1 MNASV
6 FSEYV
11 LDTPG
16 FHTNVQTSGSGAAAV
31 LFIHGSGPG
40 ATGMANWRGTLPAL
54 PTHRCVAF
62 DLAGFG
68 MSMPAAPVPFTVPTW
83 TRQAFEVMD
92 QLGFDR
98 FSIVGN
104 SLGGRIAMQMA
115 LDAPERIDRLV
126 LMGSGGLLVEPTPA
140 LRALRE
146 YTPSLENMQHLI
158 EDCFLFDPRLSSP
171 ELVRERYE
179 TSAATYAT
187 YRGMFGE
194 DRSGLLLA
202 PERIASIGAR
212 SLVVHGRNDKVIP
225 PANGVRMAELLP
237 DADLH
242 LFARCGHWAQFE
254 RAADFNALIAA
265 FL

>member
-1 MNASV
+1 MNSSV
-6 FSEYV
+6 FSESAIE
-11 LDTPG
+11 TPG
-16 FHTNVQTSGSGAAAV
+16 FRTNVVTSGSGTNAV
-31 LFIHGSGPG
+31 LFVHGSGPG

-68 MSMPAAPVPFTVPTW
+68 ESIPRAQVPFTVPTW
-83 TRQAFEVMD
+83 TKQAFEVMD
-92 QLGFDR
+92 RLGIDTI
-98 FSIVGN
+98 SVVGN

-115 LDAPERIDRLV
+115 LDAPERIERLV

-158 EDCFLFDPRLSSP
+158 EHCFLFDPSLSSP
-171 ELVRERYE
+171 ALVRERYE
-179 TSAATYAT
+179 TSAATFET

-202 PERIASIGAR
+202 PERIASIQAP
-212 SLVVHGRNDKVIP
+212 SLVVHGRDDKVIP

-254 RAADFNALIAA
+254 RAADFNALIAS

>member
-1 MNASV
+1 VNAGALAERTVETRS
-6 FSEYV
+6 FRS
-11 LDTPG
+11 
-16 FHTNVQTSGSGAAAV
+16 NVTDMGEGAAV

-40 ATGMANWRGTLPAL
+40 ATGVANWRGNLPAL
-54 PTHRCVAF
+54 AGHRRIAF

-68 MSMPAAPVPFTVPTW
+68 ASTPLAPLPYTVPSW
-83 TRQAFEVMD
+83 TQQSLEIMD
-92 QLGFDR
+92 ALGIAR

-104 SLGGRIAMQMA
+104 SLGGRIAMQIA
-115 LDAPERIDRLV
+115 LDAPERVERLV

-146 YTPSLENMQHLI
+146 YTPSIENMRRLI
-158 EDCFLFDPRLSSP
+158 TECFLYDARLST
-171 ELVRERYE
+171 EQMVRERYE
-179 TSAATYAT
+179 TSAATFET

-194 DRSGLLLA
+194 DRSGLLVS
-202 PERIASIGAR
+202 PERIASIAVPA
-212 SLVVHGRNDKVIP
+212 LVVHGRDDRVIP

-254 RAADFNALIAA
+254 RAADFNALIAS

>member
-1 MNASV
+1 MNVSV
-6 FSEYV
+6 FSESV
-11 LDTPG
+11 LETPG
-16 FHTNVQTSGSGAAAV
+16 FRTNVVTSGSGASAV

-54 PTHRCVAF
+54 PTHTCVAF

-68 MSMPAAPVPFTVPTW
+68 GSKPAGQVPYTVPTW
-83 TRQAFEVMD
+83 TTQAFELMD
-92 QLGFDR
+92 GLGIER
-98 FSIVGN
+98 FSVVGN

-115 LDAPERIDRLV
+115 LDKPERIERLV
-126 LMGSGGLLVEPTPA
+126 LMGSGGLLVEPA

-146 YTPSLENMQHLI
+146 YTPSLANMQHLI
-158 EDCFLFDPRLSSP
+158 EHCFLFDPRLSSP

-179 TSAATYAT
+179 TSAATYET

-194 DRSGLLLA
+194 DRSGLLLS
-202 PERIASIGAR
+202 PERIASIVAPA
-212 SLVVHGRNDKVIP
+212 LVVHGRDDKVIP

-254 RAADFNALIAA
+254 RARDFNALIAA